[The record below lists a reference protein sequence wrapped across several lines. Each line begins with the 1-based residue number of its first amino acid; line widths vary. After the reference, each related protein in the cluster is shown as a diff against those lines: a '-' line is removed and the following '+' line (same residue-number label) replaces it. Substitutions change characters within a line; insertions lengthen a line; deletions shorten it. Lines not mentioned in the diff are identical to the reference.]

1 MKECKSCGYVAEEE
15 FSLCPECGHE
25 ETEASEQTFVE
36 PVERQSN
43 LYEYKSSGAPDAV
56 DTSEEISPVSKLSSG
71 KRIKI
76 VALCL
81 GVLLVAFGVA
91 LLGFKLSSP
100 VTGEGDSTA
109 SLQESATE
117 GGEDTPQLQKSPTRY
132 NMTGEFYDYQIKID
146 GNVYQI
152 HMTVG
157 EILDSGW
164 IFMGGASNGVLP
176 AGEKAELLLKSAD
189 GSQMQITAANFNN
202 HSTSCRD
209 CIVTE
214 IKVERKNNPNSD
226 IAIIGDLK
234 LGFADM
240 DSLEDVVGICSDT
253 VLAGSG
259 YVLTYIETET
269 RIAQFTFDKNTK
281 NLIGIRFCDSKKPD
295 DYGNED
301 YWANADQ
308 VALPY
313 PTDPDVTPTSGI
325 ISIDGEVYRLPI
337 SVEVLIERG
346 WSAEFEGSVHELP
359 AGGRAY
365 ATFTRGNAVLSGV
378 DVYNPNVSE
387 ARIEDCS
394 VVAISSSSAEGW
406 VVFPLGIKV
415 GISEAAFIL
424 SVEGVEYEFDDTYF
438 DEYVF
443 RNEEYTFVVNIDSST
458 GKVIYVSSSYNY

>member
-1 MKECKSCGYVAEEE
+1 MKECEACGYVGEEE
-15 FSLCPECGHE
+15 FSVCPECGRE
-25 ETEASEQTFVE
+25 EELDLEQTFVE

-43 LYEYKSSGAPDAV
+43 LFEYKSNGEPDVV
-56 DTSEEISPVSKLSSG
+56 DTSEEISPASNNIPK
-71 KRIKI
+71 KNIKMI
-76 VALCL
+76 ALCL
-81 GVLLVAFGVA
+81 GVLLIAFGVV

-100 VTGEGDSTA
+100 AIE
-109 SLQESATE
+109 E
-117 GGEDTPQLQKSPTRY
+117 GGTTALAEDDSDGANEDAPQLQMSPTGY
-132 NMTGEFYDYQIKID
+132 NMTGDFTDYQIKID

-164 IFMGGASNGVLP
+164 IFTNGVSNGVLP
-176 AGEKAELLLKSAD
+176 AGEREELVLKSAD
-189 GSQMQITAANFNN
+189 GAQMQITASNFNN
-202 HSTSCRD
+202 YSTSCRD

-214 IKVERKNNPNSD
+214 IRVELSYNPNAEIS
-226 IAIIGDLK
+226 IIGDLR
-234 LGFADM
+234 LGFADT
-240 DSLEDVVGICSDT
+240 DSLENVVGVCGDT
-253 VLAGSG
+253 VLASSG

-269 RIAQFTFDKNTK
+269 KIAQFTFDKNTN

-295 DYGNED
+295 DFGNED
-301 YWANADQ
+301 YWVNADQ

-346 WSAEFEGSVHELP
+346 WSAEFEGNAHEIP
-359 AGGRAY
+359 SGGRAY

-378 DVYNPNVSE
+378 DVYNPNVTE
-387 ARIEDCS
+387 ARVDDCS
-394 VVAISSSSAEGW
+394 VVAVSSASAEGW
-406 VVFPLGIKV
+406 VVFPLGLKV

-424 SVEGVEYEFDDTYF
+424 SVEGLEYEFDDTYF

-443 RNEEYTFVVNIDSST
+443 SNDEYTFVVNIDSST